1 MAMQS
6 DLLKA
11 LATAV
16 GTDIKTLQASL
27 GSLSGLTTV
36 DKTNIVAALNE
47 INQKVASASGIN
59 DGSTSTATTWSSNQ
73 IQSAINTAVAN
84 LVNGA
89 GTTLDTLKELADAL
103 GNDPSF
109 ATTIATALGKR
120 VRVDAAQTFTVDEQK
135 QACANIGIGDP
146 TIDYVA
152 IYNTA
157 KG

>member
-73 IQSAINTAVAN
+73 IQSAINTTVSN

>member
-89 GTTLDTLKELADAL
+89 GTTLDTLKELAEAL

-146 TIDYVA
+146 TVDYVA
-152 IYNTA
+152 VYTA
-157 KG
+157 AKA

>member
-11 LATAV
+11 LATAI

-27 GSLSGLTTV
+27 GSLSGLSTV

-59 DGSTSTATTWSSNQ
+59 DGATSTATTWSSNQ
-73 IQSAINTAVAN
+73 IQSAINTAVSN

-152 IYNTA
+152 VYTA
-157 KG
+157 AKA

>member
-89 GTTLDTLKELADAL
+89 STTLDTLKELADAL

-135 QACANIGIGDP
+135 QACANIGVGDP
-146 TIDYVA
+146 TVDYVA
-152 IYNTA
+152 VYNAA
-157 KG
+157 KA

>member
-73 IQSAINTAVAN
+73 IQSAINTAVSN
-84 LVNGA
+84 IVNGA

-135 QACANIGIGDP
+135 QGCANLGIGDP
-146 TIDYVA
+146 TVDYVA
-152 IYNTA
+152 VYTA
-157 KG
+157 AKA